1 MTGTQNDCYRIH
13 MALIC
18 MFVGRQ
24 SLLKLYDFSSMT
36 RQHEDAAAM
45 AGGADG
51 QVGLVT
57 CLCNVAL
64 SMAESPDNG
73 VNDKLELVRR
83 HGEEGSKAVVSDGPQ
98 QAEELQPVLWELLHI
113 KAQ

>member
-1 MTGTQNDCYRIH
+1 MTIQQPWQVAQIVK
-13 MALIC
+13 
-18 MFVGRQ
+18 FVE
-24 SLLKLYDFSSMT
+24 F
-36 RQHEDAAAM
+36 
-45 AGGADG
+45 
-51 QVGLVT
+51 T

-73 VNDKLELVRR
+73 VNDKLELIRR
-83 HGEEGSKAVVSDGPQ
+83 HGEEGSKAVVGDGSQ

>member
-1 MTGTQNDCYRIH
+1 
-13 MALIC
+13 
-18 MFVGRQ
+18 
-24 SLLKLYDFSSMT
+24 
-36 RQHEDAAAM
+36 M

-51 QVGLVT
+51 HIGRVT

-73 VNDKLELVRR
+73 VDDKLELIRR
-83 HGEEGSKAVVSDGPQ
+83 HGEEGSKAVVGDGPQ

-113 KAQ
+113 NAQ